1 MSNNFLIMKTK
12 KFFYIKISFI
22 LFIIVASLQSCK
34 NDDSDDVESAP
45 KYVMPDSLFKTI
57 TIDTVSQCPLV
68 NSITLTGQVTFNE
81 DKVAKLYPLV
91 SGVITGTNVM
101 LGDYVTKGEPLATI
115 HSAEMAG
122 YSNDLVTAQTSLTVA
137 KKNLDA
143 TQEMAS
149 TGLASQRDLLNA
161 QAGYDQAKS
170 ELNKANSVLDIN
182 GGSVKD
188 DYVIKSPISGFVVEK
203 NITNAMSIR
212 TDNSNN
218 LFTISDLSNVW
229 ILANVYESNIANVHL
244 GDSVDVT
251 TLSYP
256 DKIFRGKIDKVFNVL
271 DPTNK
276 VMKVRVVLA
285 NSGYLL
291 KPQMFANV
299 TLDTRLNQQAICVPE
314 QTLIFN
320 DNQYYVLLYKNRS
333 DIEIKPVRII
343 SIVGGKA
350 FISAGINS
358 GDAIIGSQALLIYQ
372 ALNV

>member
-1 MSNNFLIMKTK
+1 MKATKNF
-12 KFFYIKISFI
+12 FVRISII
-22 LFIIVASLQSCK
+22 LLTVASLQSCK

-57 TIDTVSQCPLV
+57 IIDTVSQCPLV
-68 NSITLTGQVTFNE
+68 SSITLTGQVTFNE

-91 SGVITGTNVM
+91 SGVITGANVM
-101 LGDYVTKGEPLATI
+101 LGDYVTKDQPLATI

-122 YSNDLVTAQTSLTVA
+122 YSNDLITAQTNLTVA

-149 TGLASQRDLLNA
+149 SGLASQRDLLNA
-161 QAGYDQAKS
+161 KAGYDQARS
-170 ELNKANSVLDIN
+170 ELNRANSVLDIN
-182 GGSVKD
+182 GGSVRG
-188 DYVIKSPISGFVVEK
+188 DYVVRSPISGFVVEK

-212 TDNSNN
+212 SDNSSN

-229 ILANVYESNIANVHL
+229 VLANVYESNIANVHL

-256 DKIFRGKIDKVFNVL
+256 DKVFRGKIDKVFNVL

-276 VMKVRVVLA
+276 VMKVRIVLA
-285 NSGYLL
+285 NPGYLL

-299 TLDTRLNQQAICVPE
+299 TLDTKLNQQAICVPE

-320 DNQYYVLLYKNRS
+320 DNQYYVLLFKSRA

-343 SIVGGKA
+343 SVVGGKA
-350 FISAGINS
+350 FISAGINV